1 MNLENVKQYFWD
13 NFQKLKQN
21 KGTGV
26 STIFLI
32 KKE

>member
-21 KGTGV
+21 KGTV